1 VNVKTPSATG
11 IASETGRILVA
22 ASFAAALLYWLLQ
35 GLRPYPGSLPLKL
48 LPLLLL
54 LPGLWSARHAPAARL
69 VFCALCAHMLGDAVL
84 EWDRSRMLLAI
95 GPFLL
100 GHALTACAWW
110 QLRRPATRAARW
122 RQRLLLAGGLGLLAF
137 LLPHLRGV
145 LPYAVPLY
153 VAILLGMGWLAQQ
166 SGQSWIALG
175 AISYVISDALI
186 AISNFVAPLP
196 YELYL
201 TWPTYY
207 LAQLLM
213 TQGLL
218 RRLQAGL

>member
-1 VNVKTPSATG
+1 MNATSASTPGASTG
-11 IASETGRILVA
+11 TTRILVTV
-22 ASFAAALLYWLLQ
+22 SIGTALLFWLLQ

-54 LPGLWSARHAPAARL
+54 LPGLWSARRAPAARL
-69 VFCALCAHMLGDAVL
+69 VFCALCAHMAGDAVL

-95 GPFLL
+95 GPFLV
-100 GHALTACAWW
+100 GHALTAAAWW
-110 QLRRPATRAARW
+110 RLRQPANASVRL
-122 RQRLLLAGGLGLLAF
+122 RQGALLAGGLALLF
-137 LLPHLRGV
+137 VLLPHLHGV
-145 LPYAVPLY
+145 LPYAVPVY
-153 VAILLGMGWLAQQ
+153 VTVLLGMAWLAQQ
-166 SGQSWIALG
+166 SGQPWIALG

-186 AISNFVAPLP
+186 AVSNFVAPLP
-196 YELYL
+196 QELYL

-218 RRLQAGL
+218 LRLQTRL